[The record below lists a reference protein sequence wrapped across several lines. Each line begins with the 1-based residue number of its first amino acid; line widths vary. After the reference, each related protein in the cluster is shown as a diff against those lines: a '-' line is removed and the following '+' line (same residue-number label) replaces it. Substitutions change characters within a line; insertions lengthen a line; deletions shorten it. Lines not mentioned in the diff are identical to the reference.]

1 MSVPRFSHIIKNCTI
16 VLVIVSFGFSFN
28 IPRWMEMTTRV
39 VTIRNDNQTTSIH
52 TILDNTD
59 LRKNPYYIKYY
70 IGTVDLCKFSKSVLN
85 LRVFEEGEEE
95 EKERIS
101 SF

>member
-1 MSVPRFSHIIKNCTI
+1 
-16 VLVIVSFGFSFN
+16 
-28 IPRWMEMTTRV
+28 MTTRV
-39 VTIRNDNQTTSIH
+39 VTIQNDNQTTSIH

-95 EKERIS
+95 KKERIS